1 MWRTEDG
8 AVEHGEPLHG
18 LQPLQQDD
26 HSGGPL
32 MSAPRLD
39 GKVYRAVIEAMAV
52 KANKRDPENWIVKI
66 THNGWFSVVR
76 EAR

>member
-1 MWRTEDG
+1 MVGDW
-8 AVEHGEPLHG
+8 
-18 LQPLQQDD
+18 Q
-26 HSGGPL
+26 HSEGPL
-32 MSAPRLD
+32 MRAPRLD
-39 GKVYRAVIEAMAV
+39 GKVYRTVIEAMAV

>member
-1 MWRTEDG
+1 
-8 AVEHGEPLHG
+8 
-18 LQPLQQDD
+18 
-26 HSGGPL
+26 

-76 EAR
+76 VAR